1 MKRRN
6 AIVAIP
12 LWLAACSGSEPSDAG
27 LDARFADAEVPD
39 SGADGGY
46 EDAEA
51 IDGAIDDAGLCVS
64 PRTDCSGRCVDL
76 QSDRDNCN
84 ACGLVCGSGLVC
96 SAGTCKKPLSTG
108 PYITNV
114 TVDSWYSVH
123 DDAITHEA
131 GVSASHR
138 DQRRPR
144 VERLDD
150 HCELSAGSWVEETI
164 RPPSF
169 GSVRLEGTRQGA
181 VALAPVDWGYYFEA
195 PAGTIPWEPGD
206 ALTVTATGAEAPA
219 FTLTSTFPVLPSS
232 FSPNLRVFRPLPGQ
246 PPPLAVPRAQP
257 FMVTWDPIGAP
268 ETIYVMF
275 QQWSPPFADERSV
288 DCFFPGSAGTASV
301 SAAVLSRLDAST
313 AIRISNVYLGGVT
326 RRDSTIGEHQL
337 VLLLVNMDGVR
348 VVLW

>member
-1 MKRRN
+1 M
-6 AIVAIP
+6 
-12 LWLAACSGSEPSDAG
+12 
-27 LDARFADAEVPD
+27 
-39 SGADGGY
+39 
-46 EDAEA
+46 AEA
-51 IDGAIDDAGLCVS
+51 LADRGGLRRGAGVEA
-64 PRTDCSGRCVDL
+64 
-76 QSDRDNCN
+76 
-84 ACGLVCGSGLVC
+84 
-96 SAGTCKKPLSTG
+96 SAGRAE
-108 PYITNV
+108 
-114 TVDSWYSVH
+114 D
-123 DDAITHEA
+123 
-131 GVSASHR
+131 
-138 DQRRPR
+138 
-144 VERLDD
+144 RL
-150 HCELSAGSWVEETI
+150 LG
-164 RPPSF
+164 
-169 GSVRLEGTRQGA
+169 
-181 VALAPVDWGYYFEA
+181 A
-195 PAGTIPWEPGD
+195 PAGGERP
-206 ALTVTATGAEAPA
+206 AQAQSGAEVRGDP
-219 FTLTSTFPVLPSS
+219 STFPVLPSS